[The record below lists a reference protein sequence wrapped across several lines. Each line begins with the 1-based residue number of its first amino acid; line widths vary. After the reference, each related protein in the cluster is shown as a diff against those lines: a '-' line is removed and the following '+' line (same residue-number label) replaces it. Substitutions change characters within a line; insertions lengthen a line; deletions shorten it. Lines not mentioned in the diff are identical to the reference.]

1 MSPASKLKKITSAK
15 AAQFKESVIK
25 EPTRLVFEN
34 LKPNLTNA
42 TVIVDGSGNKAFRQ
56 SFANYLKRE
65 VNMPEQRHVKKV
77 KLVDSETNN
86 LVQLADMVCG
96 AVWHSIRHG
105 DNSYRQLIA
114 ARELSVE
121 VWPQ

>member
-1 MSPASKLKKITSAK
+1 M
-15 AAQFKESVIK
+15 
-25 EPTRLVFEN
+25 FEN
-34 LKPNLTNA
+34 AKPYLTNA
-42 TVIVDGSGNKAFRQ
+42 TVVIEGSDAKAFRQ
-56 SFANYLKRE
+56 SFANDLKRE
-65 VNMPEQRHVKKV
+65 VNTPEQRHVKKV

-96 AVWHSIRHG
+96 AVWHSIKHG
-105 DNSYRQLIA
+105 VHSYRQLIA